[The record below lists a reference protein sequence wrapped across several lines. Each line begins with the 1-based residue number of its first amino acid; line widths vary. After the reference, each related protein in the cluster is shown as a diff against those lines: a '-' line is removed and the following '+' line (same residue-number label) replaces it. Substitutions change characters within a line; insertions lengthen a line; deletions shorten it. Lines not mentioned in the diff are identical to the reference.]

1 MNIRTASVAGSF
13 YPNNC
18 EEIKRYIEH
27 FNTILKNSDYG
38 IETNIKPKAI
48 IVPHAGYIYSG
59 FTANIA
65 YRYTQNIEPKRV
77 VAIGPSHNV
86 FLNGASVALFE
97 KYQTP
102 CANLEIDMAYSAE
115 LIKKF
120 DFLHFD
126 EKVHAEHSTETQF
139 PFIENYIKNISVVE
153 IVYGKI
159 DPPSLSKLMDFILND
174 DQNLLIISTDLSH
187 FYSQSEANKIDN
199 ICLHAIADMDI
210 KAFNN
215 GCEACGI
222 IGVKA
227 LMESAKK
234 MGLQTKILDYRTS
247 ADASRDTTRVVG
259 YVSALIY
266 A

>member
-1 MNIRTASVAGSF
+1 MSIRNASVAGSF
-13 YPNNC
+13 YPHSC

-27 FNTILKNSDYG
+27 FNTILKNANYS

-65 YRYTQNIEPKRV
+65 YRYTKNIKPKRV
-77 VAIGPSHNV
+77 IVIGPSHKV
-86 FLNGASVALFE
+86 FLEGASVALFE
-97 KYQTP
+97 QYQTP
-102 CANLEIDMAYSAE
+102 CANLEMDIVYSKT
-115 LIKKF
+115 LIKNF
-120 DFLHFD
+120 NFLDFD
-126 EKVHAEHSTETQF
+126 EKAHAEHSTETQF
-139 PFIENYIKNISVVE
+139 PFIQNYVKNISVVE

-159 DPPSLSKLMDFILND
+159 DFLNLSKLMDFILKD

-187 FYSQSEANKIDN
+187 FYNQNEANKIDS

-210 KAFNN
+210 KAFDN

-222 IGVKA
+222 VGIKA
-227 LMESAKK
+227 LVESAKK
-234 MGLQTKILDYRTS
+234 MGLQTKIIDYRTS
-247 ADASRDTTRVVG
+247 ADTSGDTTRVVG

-266 A
+266 